1 MWNDSLEFHLC
12 TWSNRNTISMKVFM
26 ENQPHRSKTG
36 AEGLITILLHQHSY
50 AIYQI
55 IVEFLNYPWYMPI
68 KYLTI
73 CQCPVIRNIQQ
84 WWLNK
89 QNVQFSL
96 CTPWTWLTDINFN
109 VLHND
114 GSKYRS
120 IDNKTKLFPAQK

>member
-1 MWNDSLEFHLC
+1 
-12 TWSNRNTISMKVFM
+12 MKVFM